1 MYLLFAGIV
10 GSTLVVLLVWAG
22 AMVYRLY
29 NPERPRSFT
38 EHPVVK
44 RERATARGER
54 VPVGV
59 RDIRE
64 DRRRAWRKRDR
75 QASYVLGKSG
85 GIPEAWHRDLW
96 DRRN

>member
-1 MYLLFAGIV
+1 MYLLFAAIV

-29 NPERPRSFT
+29 NPERPRPFT
-38 EHPVVK
+38 EYPIVK
-44 RERATARGER
+44 RERATTRGKQ

-59 RDIRE
+59 RAIRE
-64 DRRRAWRKRDR
+64 DRRRAWRKRDGKAR
-75 QASYVLGKSG
+75 YVLGQSG